1 MLVQKEAPA
10 VPSKTVCSAGF
21 AARPWP
27 RVPRGAAWMKR
38 SMRWSCISNRL
49 GFTSSP
55 TQRQGIF
62 KKVTQ
67 RLGGNYRKTL
77 IRFEQAELLI
87 SFKKPV

>member
-10 VPSKTVCSAGF
+10 VVHETVRTPGSAESLAS
-21 AARPWP
+21 AACTKSGS
-27 RVPRGAAWMKR
+27 V
-38 SMRWSCISNRL
+38 RWSCTSNRQ
-49 GFTSSP
+49 GFTRAP

-62 KKVTQ
+62 KQVTQ

-77 IRFEQAELLI
+77 IRSEQAELLI